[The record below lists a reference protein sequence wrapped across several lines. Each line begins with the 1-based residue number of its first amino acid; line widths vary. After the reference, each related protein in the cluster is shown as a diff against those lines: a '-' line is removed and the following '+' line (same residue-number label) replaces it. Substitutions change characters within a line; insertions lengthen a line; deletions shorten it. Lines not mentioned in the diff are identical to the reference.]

1 MPCEAPVTIATFG
14 VGVILNAE
22 TPPMRRGLGNCSAGL
37 RTYADGDTPTA
48 ARVAARTN
56 YRHLRRQTR

>member
-22 TPPMRRGLGNCSAGL
+22 TPPLRRGLGNCSAGL
-37 RTYADGDTPTA
+37 RTYADGGAPTA
-48 ARVAARTN
+48 A
-56 YRHLRRQTR
+56 